1 MRTPRR
7 FATPALAALL
17 ALGASGCAG
26 FSMNTGCGMNLTDPM
41 TDGASRMN
49 RGYQFAQVRMQQQA
63 YQNKALMAGGAQF
76 NRGGYRKPGQAPIA
90 PSNASATALCF
101 R

>member
-7 FATPALAALL
+7 FAAPALAALL

-26 FSMNTGCGMNLTDPM
+26 FSMNTGCGMNMTDPM
-41 TDGASRMN
+41 ADGASRMS
-49 RGYQFAQVRMQQQA
+49 RGYQFAQLRMQQRA
-63 YQNKALMAGGAQF
+63 YQNKQMAMSTEFSRGA
-76 NRGGYRKPGQAPIA
+76 YRKPGQTPIA
-90 PSNASATALCF
+90 PSNSSSAYCF